1 MKKIKKTTIEVVR
14 FLSEKSEVLKIYC
27 GKNEARDV
35 FQFGDI
41 IKAVTQMK
49 S

>member
-1 MKKIKKTTIEVVR
+1 MVR
-14 FLSEKSEVLKIYC
+14 GLSEKTGVLKIYC

-41 IKAVTQMK
+41 IKAVTQIK
-49 S
+49 GWLSGEI